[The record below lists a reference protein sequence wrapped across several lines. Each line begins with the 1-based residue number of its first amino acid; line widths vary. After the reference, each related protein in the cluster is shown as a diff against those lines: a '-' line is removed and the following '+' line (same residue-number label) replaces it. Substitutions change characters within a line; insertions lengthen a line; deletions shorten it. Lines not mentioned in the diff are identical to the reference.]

1 MFQKAREY
9 SNSNVNVWQG
19 QESGAKVFLWDK
31 FRTDCVFKV
40 KKKHRKKE
48 IRKWLMLIDF
58 KNLNNKSFHGSI
70 MIFEQ
75 KKEEGKE
82 KALSNRAMILNS
94 RERMIEDTLPP
105 SM

>member
-1 MFQKAREY
+1 
-9 SNSNVNVWQG
+9 
-19 QESGAKVFLWDK
+19 
-31 FRTDCVFKV
+31 
-40 KKKHRKKE
+40 
-48 IRKWLMLIDF
+48 MLIDF